1 MKIQNTEHFGIQRKI
16 VAAMTTESWQNVPHV
31 TYMYEPD
38 VTAFYK
44 EFKKLNLGREKDEKI
59 TFNTLML
66 KVITEGLKA
75 APIMN
80 SHITYNKN
88 LVRGRIDTF
97 EDINISMPTIL
108 PNGKMMTVNL
118 KGFHEK
124 NLDEMTD
131 YINDVRR
138 RMEKT
143 DLDEVMYKVS
153 IENTLNGL
161 KKGKIFKTIGRLYGS
176 LTGKYKIKHMTGKE
190 KKEYYAIPETERL
203 TAKDIEQGSITVSNI
218 GSIYRNQ
225 TGANALLEIVPPQVC
240 AISVGAILDKPLV
253 VEKNHHKVVEARQ
266 VLPICIAFD
275 HRVLDFGET
284 VPFMKRLDYIFEN
297 PEIIHS
303 WLKDSKKAELTRQ
316 KDNIVHFA

>member
-1 MKIQNTEHFGIQRKI
+1 MNIRNTEHFGIQRKI
-16 VAAMTTESWQNVPHV
+16 VAAMTTDSWQNIPHV
-31 TYMYEPD
+31 SYMYEPD

-44 EFKKLNLGREKDEKI
+44 EFKKINISREADEKI

-80 SHITYNKN
+80 SHIEYNKH
-88 LVRGRIDTF
+88 LIRGRIDTF

-118 KGFHEK
+118 KGFHNK
-124 NLDEMTD
+124 NLEEMTD
-131 YINDVRR
+131 YVNDVRR

-143 DLDEVMYKVS
+143 DLDEVMYRVS

-161 KKGKIFKTIGRLYGS
+161 KKGKLLRTACRLYGS

-190 KKEYYAIPETERL
+190 KKEYYSIPESERL
-203 TAKDIEQGSITVSNI
+203 TAKDIEQGTITVSNV
-218 GSIYRNQ
+218 GSLYLNQ
-225 TGANALLEIVPPQVC
+225 TGANALLEIIPPQVC

-253 VEKNHHKVVEARQ
+253 VEKHGHKVIEARQ
-266 VLPICIAFD
+266 TLPLCIAFD

-284 VPFMKRLDYIFEN
+284 IPFMKRLDYIFEH

-303 WLKDSKKAELTRQ
+303 WIPEKEIEAKKTEASITH
-316 KDNIVHFA
+316 IA